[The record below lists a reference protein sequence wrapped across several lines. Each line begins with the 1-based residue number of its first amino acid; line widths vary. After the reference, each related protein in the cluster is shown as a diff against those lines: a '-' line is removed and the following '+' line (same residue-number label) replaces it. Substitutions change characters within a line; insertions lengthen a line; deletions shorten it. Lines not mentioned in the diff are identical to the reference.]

1 MRVTEHFFLLFLLC
15 RVVEI
20 SIAHVIVDD
29 FVILEVPSMRFLMPT
44 FRQHFLVRTKA
55 QTLHIHC
62 KLVLVLEM

>member
-44 FRQHFLVRTKA
+44 FRRSFSGTYQGTNFTY
-55 QTLHIHC
+55 TL
-62 KLVLVLEM
+62 